1 MISKFSTFLKH
12 PTSIA
17 VIINTVGNYINVFFS
32 LFIIYLLVRIIP
44 SEIAVYNVLISITI
58 VLANILDFGTTATLY
73 SYLPTLLEKKSEHMY
88 RLIKS
93 VFFYQTLFSSILI
106 GFLLIIFPWLDLI
119 FFKTKAPILT
129 LYITA
134 ITVLFFIWQ
143 NFLTNCLYVSKRVL
157 EVNIYTLIVNIV
169 KTGIIIIL
177 ALTHTISVG
186 LIIFVFGIVAPSL
199 FFVLVYSSKKNHIA
213 AVLKA
218 PIERSDFKLSYM
230 LTYFVASQFFNLGL
244 RMDLFLLSFFSS
256 RDLGNYSLAQ
266 KIILTIITTTVSI
279 TQVISPT
286 FAKIRSKKDVFRN
299 SKSAFLYMLIPTG
312 IFLALFLTPDFVFEL
327 FFTNTFY
334 HTAAISRQLAIVY
347 LPYSFINIFQLF
359 LLYSVKKPAQILI
372 SNIAIFLTITI
383 GCYLYIPHFGIN
395 AVIWSLGGAF
405 TITSAILI
413 FFSYRAYLQ
422 MPNE

>member
-218 PIERSDFKLSYM
+218 PIERSDFNLSYM

>member
-1 MISKFSTFLKH
+1 
-12 PTSIA
+12 
-17 VIINTVGNYINVFFS
+17 
-32 LFIIYLLVRIIP
+32 
-44 SEIAVYNVLISITI
+44 
-58 VLANILDFGTTATLY
+58 
-73 SYLPTLLEKKSEHMY
+73 
-88 RLIKS
+88 
-93 VFFYQTLFSSILI
+93 
-106 GFLLIIFPWLDLI
+106 
-119 FFKTKAPILT
+119 
-129 LYITA
+129 
-134 ITVLFFIWQ
+134 
-143 NFLTNCLYVSKRVL
+143 
-157 EVNIYTLIVNIV
+157 
-169 KTGIIIIL
+169 
-177 ALTHTISVG
+177 
-186 LIIFVFGIVAPSL
+186 
-199 FFVLVYSSKKNHIA
+199 
-213 AVLKA
+213 
-218 PIERSDFKLSYM
+218 
-230 LTYFVASQFFNLGL
+230 
-244 RMDLFLLSFFSS
+244 MDLFLLSFFSS